1 MKSSDPGRVL
11 SVKDINRYI
20 RMKMEGDARLSDVW
34 IRGEISNFTHH
45 SSGHMY
51 FTLKDE
57 SSRIRAI
64 MFATHNQRLPFIPKE
79 GARVIA
85 RGNVSVYERD
95 GQYQFYAIQMQPD
108 GIGSLYLAYEQLKT
122 KLENEGLFAVGRK
135 RPLPRYPQTIG
146 VVTSPTGAAVR
157 DIMITIRRRYPHAK
171 TILYPV
177 LVQGKGAAPSIVK
190 AIQMMNDMAEADVLI
205 VGRGGGSLEE
215 LWAFNEE
222 IVARAIYQSDIPIIS
237 AVGHET
243 DFTIADFVADL
254 RAATPTAA
262 AELAVP
268 SSAELRGQLVQKQ
281 RQLNQGLQQRL
292 KRSRE
297 RLSSLQRSPVLIY
310 PRRYMLQ
317 HAERLDMLTQQ
328 LQSNLKSRLSLTR
341 ERQLSLH
348 RGLIRYNP
356 RTQVEIAAKRKEQAN
371 RQLMNAMQLIMKTK
385 MSQLQT
391 EIRHLD
397 ALSPLK
403 IMSRGYSLVYDEK
416 EQKLVK
422 SIDEVQLG
430 DLVNVKVTDG
440 QLQCQVWGMKED
452 EEYGE

>member
-1 MKSSDPGRVL
+1 MKSADPGRVL
-11 SVKDINRYI
+11 SVKDLNRYI
-20 RMKMEGDARLSDVW
+20 RMKMEGDSRLSDVW

-57 SSRIRAI
+57 GSRIRAI

-79 GARVIA
+79 GSRVIA

-95 GQYQFYAIQMQPD
+95 GQYQFYAVQMQPD
-108 GIGSLYLAYEQLKT
+108 GIGSLYLAYEQLKS
-122 KLENEGLFAVGRK
+122 KLEEEGLFAAERK
-135 RPLPRYPQTIG
+135 RPLPRYPKTIG
-146 VVTSPTGAAVR
+146 VITSPTGAAVR
-157 DIMITIRRRYPHAK
+157 DIMITIRRRYPQVKA
-171 TILYPV
+171 ILYPV

-190 AIQMMNDMAEADVLI
+190 AIRTMNDMAEADVLI

-222 IVARAIYQSDIPIIS
+222 IVARAIYQSDIPVIS

-268 SSAELRGQLVQKQ
+268 SSAELRGQLAQRQ

-297 RLSSLQRSPVLIY
+297 RLFSLQRSPVLVH

-317 HAERLDMLTQQ
+317 HAERLDMLSQR
-328 LQSNLKSRLSLTR
+328 LQGNLKSRLFLVR
-341 ERQLSLH
+341 ERQKSLH
-348 RGLIRYNP
+348 QGLIRYNP
-356 RTQVEIAAKRKEQAN
+356 RTQAEFAARRKDQAN
-371 RQLMNAMQLIMKTK
+371 RQLMNAMQSIMKSK
-385 MSQLQT
+385 VSQLQT
-391 EIRHLD
+391 EMRHLD

-403 IMSRGYSLVYDEK
+403 IMSRGYSLVYDEA

-422 SIDEVQLG
+422 SIEDVQLG
-430 DLVNVKVTDG
+430 DLVNVRVSDG

-452 EEYGE
+452 EENGE

>member
-1 MKSSDPGRVL
+1 MKSADPGRVL
-11 SVKDINRYI
+11 SVKDLNRYI
-20 RMKMEGDARLSDVW
+20 RMKMEGDSRLSDVW

-57 SSRIRAI
+57 GSRIRAI

-79 GARVIA
+79 GSRVIA

-95 GQYQFYAIQMQPD
+95 GQYQFYAVQMQPD
-108 GIGSLYLAYEQLKT
+108 GIGSLYLAYEQLKS
-122 KLENEGLFAVGRK
+122 KLEEEGLFAAERK
-135 RPLPRYPQTIG
+135 RPLPRYPKTIG
-146 VVTSPTGAAVR
+146 VITSPTGAAVR
-157 DIMITIRRRYPHAK
+157 DIMITIRRRYPQARA
-171 TILYPV
+171 ILYPV

-190 AIQMMNDMAEADVLI
+190 AIRTMNDMAEADVLI

-222 IVARAIYQSDIPIIS
+222 IVARAIYQSNIPVIS

-268 SSAELRGQLVQKQ
+268 SSAELRGQLVQRQ

-292 KRSRE
+292 KRSRD
-297 RLSSLQRSPVLIY
+297 RLVSLQRSPVLVH

-317 HAERLDMLTQQ
+317 HAERLDMLSQR
-328 LQSNLKSRLSLTR
+328 LQGNLKS
-341 ERQLSLH
+341 QLSLVRQRQKSLH
-348 RGLIRYNP
+348 QGLIRYNP
-356 RTQVEIAAKRKEQAN
+356 RTQAEFAARRKDQVS
-371 RQLMNAMQLIMKTK
+371 RQLMNAMQSIMKSK

-391 EIRHLD
+391 EMRHLD

-403 IMSRGYSLVYDEK
+403 IMSRGYSLVYDEQ

-422 SIDEVQLG
+422 SIEDVQLG
-430 DLVNVKVTDG
+430 DLVNVRVSDG

-452 EEYGE
+452 EENGE